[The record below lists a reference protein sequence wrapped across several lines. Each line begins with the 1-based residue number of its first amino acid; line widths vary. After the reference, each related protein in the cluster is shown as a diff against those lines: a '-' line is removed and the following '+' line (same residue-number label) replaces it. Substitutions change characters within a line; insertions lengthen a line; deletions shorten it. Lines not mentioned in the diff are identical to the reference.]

1 MLVYQRVCECC
12 VALLHCCIA
21 AGIVLQ
27 CLVLSCTALCF
38 TEFSC
43 HAMVWAVMVRIYIFA
58 HTYFI
63 ENYKYAYIHTH
74 TYTHIYIY
82 IYIYTYAHTHIYI
95 DIYNVYNFQAHTHTW
110 IHPEGRGWHEMKWNH
125 VMLCYVML
133 SCHVGMG
140 GLWLSHLAM
149 SEVRNLQVRLQLPSL
164 ASSLATNDERDGPL
178 LVPFDSGFF
187 FTHRHIR
194 NTFQLISRVPGV
206 GPQGPGS
213 PPSRRQMWRK
223 ALGASTNWD
232 APCGRPAGRAPGR
245 V

>member
-1 MLVYQRVCECC
+1 M
-12 VALLHCCIA
+12 HI
-21 AGIVLQ
+21 
-27 CLVLSCTALCF
+27 F
-38 TEFSC
+38 T
-43 HAMVWAVMVRIYIFA
+43 
-58 HTYFI
+58 
-63 ENYKYAYIHTH
+63 HTH
-74 TYTHIYIY
+74 THTYIY